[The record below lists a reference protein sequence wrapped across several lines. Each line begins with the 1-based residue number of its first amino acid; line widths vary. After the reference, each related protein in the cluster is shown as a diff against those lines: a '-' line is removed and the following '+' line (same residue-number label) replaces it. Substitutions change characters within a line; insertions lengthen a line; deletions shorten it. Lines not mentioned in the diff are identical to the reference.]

1 MMEKFLALWD
11 VLQKG
16 REVAD
21 PVKWRGR
28 QVTGNQVG
36 GLILALVALAK
47 FYDVK
52 IPIDTEAAL
61 ILGGGFAVLANTIL
75 TMVTCKHQGLGTCPI
90 EPGIAKAGNQLPPA
104 VPFPLPNP
112 TQPTPPALYRVGEP
126 HPSSSNTIIPNV
138 DIAKPMQP
146 KPEAPASDTNDP
158 TKSLYFGD

>member
-1 MMEKFLALWD
+1 MEKFLALWD

-21 PVKWRGR
+21 PVKWRSR

-75 TMVTCKHQGLGTCPI
+75 TMVTCKHQGLGTCPV
-90 EPGIAKAGNQLPPA
+90 EPVIAKAGNQLPPTL
-104 VPFPLPNP
+104 PFPLPEPKSAGPNP
-112 TQPTPPALYRVGEP
+112 RTESYV
-126 HPSSSNTIIPNV
+126 NTVIPNV

-146 KPEAPASDTNDP
+146 KLEAPVNVTNDP